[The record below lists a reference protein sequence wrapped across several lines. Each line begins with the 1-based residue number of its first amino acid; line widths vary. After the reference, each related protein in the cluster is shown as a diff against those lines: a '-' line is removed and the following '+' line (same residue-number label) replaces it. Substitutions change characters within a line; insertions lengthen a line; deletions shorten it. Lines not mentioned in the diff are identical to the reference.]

1 MTGRVER
8 HTLHA
13 MRRRETIADA
23 VRLRDIAELTGV
35 SPSTVSRALNHPD
48 KVATATLQRILK
60 VVRDQNYEPNVV
72 ARGLRRRQS
81 TMIGLVIAD
90 ILNDFYATVAK
101 GVQDAAMRR
110 GFTVVLANTDEDSTR
125 EEQFLRESYQH
136 KFAGLVIVPTSSSK
150 RLLARF
156 SRTPV
161 VEVDRASGRAGAH
174 VVLADNACS
183 TVAAIS
189 HLARLGHA
197 RIATVSGNQSVT
209 TGVERLQGFRDGMRQ
224 AGLPVDERWIVHALR
239 HDEASGFTAMESLLA
254 LPPKVRPTAVFAFNN
269 LITAGVLRSL
279 RSASI
284 RVPDQVSLV
293 GFDDSRWAQL
303 MTPSLTVIAQP
314 AREMGVLAAERL
326 FSLIGHPGLPGTI
339 TRLATTLVLRES
351 TAPPPS

>member
-1 MTGRVER
+1 
-8 HTLHA
+8 
-13 MRRRETIADA
+13 MRRRQTIADA
-23 VRLRDIAELTGV
+23 VKLRDIAQLTGV
-35 SPSTVSRALNHPD
+35 SASTVSRALNHPD
-48 KVATATLQRILK
+48 KVASATLQRILK

-101 GVQDAAMRR
+101 GVQDTAMRR
-110 GFTVVLANTDEDSTR
+110 GFTVVLANTDEDSAR

-136 KFAGLVIVPTSSSK
+136 QFAGLVIVPTSSSK

-161 VEVDRASGRAGAH
+161 VEVDRSSGRAGAH
-174 VVLADNACS
+174 VVLADNASS
-183 TVAAIS
+183 TVAAIR

-209 TGVERLQGFRDGMRQ
+209 TGVERLQGFLDGMRQ
-224 AGLPVDERWIVHALR
+224 AGLPIDERWIVHALR

-254 LPPKVRPTAVFAFNN
+254 LPPKRRPTAVFAFNN

-284 RVPDQVSLV
+284 QVPDQVSLI

-326 FSLIGHPGLPGTI
+326 FSLIANPGIPGTI

-351 TAPPPS
+351 TAPPTS